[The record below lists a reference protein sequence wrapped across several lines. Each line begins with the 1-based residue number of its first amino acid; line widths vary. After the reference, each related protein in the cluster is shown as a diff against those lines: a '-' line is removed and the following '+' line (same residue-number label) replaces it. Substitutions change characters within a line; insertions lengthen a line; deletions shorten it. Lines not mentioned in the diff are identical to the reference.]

1 MNDHQSKINRK
12 LPQREA
18 TDQEGQLSPSRTN
31 ISWTKAPEN
40 PEPNN
45 SEPKT
50 SKNRRRRKDKKKGK
64 ISNRAAIILL
74 IAVFI
79 LLAAFIFLRHKAFN
93 VKYIRVEG
101 NTVLSDEELI
111 DQLNDS
117 NRNIFLYSK
126 NEIKK
131 TLLQLPGIRS
141 VQVRKEL
148 PNKLVIT
155 VEESYILAETD
166 QEPPLLIDN
175 EGKVLDKIPDGFSS
189 RVKPLMVSFP
199 DRKLEKGSSFSTDQR
214 ELDFLITLSHSL
226 ISDEVKKVVF
236 NKSNNIDIILKDV
249 KVYFGPLDDILE
261 KISTLTA
268 VYHEVQNKGVNAKE
282 IILNQ
287 GKNPIVVTD
296 RVPTDQKPSEENA
309 EQGKSQEESLDS
321 SQTEG
326 AQRREEQ

>member
-1 MNDHQSKINRK
+1 
-12 LPQREA
+12 
-18 TDQEGQLSPSRTN
+18 
-31 ISWTKAPEN
+31 
-40 PEPNN
+40 
-45 SEPKT
+45 
-50 SKNRRRRKDKKKGK
+50 
-64 ISNRAAIILL
+64 
-74 IAVFI
+74 
-79 LLAAFIFLRHKAFN
+79 
-93 VKYIRVEG
+93 
-101 NTVLSDEELI
+101 
-111 DQLNDS
+111 
-117 NRNIFLYSK
+117 
-126 NEIKK
+126 
-131 TLLQLPGIRS
+131 
-141 VQVRKEL
+141 
-148 PNKLVIT
+148 
-155 VEESYILAETD
+155 
-166 QEPPLLIDN
+166 
-175 EGKVLDKIPDGFSS
+175 
-189 RVKPLMVSFP
+189 MVSFP

-296 RVPTDQKPSEENA
+296 QVPTDQKPSEENA

-326 AQRREEQ
+326 AQSREEQ

>member
-18 TDQEGQLSPSRTN
+18 PDQEGQLSPSRTN
-31 ISWTKAPEN
+31 ISWTNSPEN

-45 SEPKT
+45 SEPKI

-74 IAVFI
+74 IVVFI

-296 RVPTDQKPSEENA
+296 QVPTDQKPSVENA

>member
-18 TDQEGQLSPSRTN
+18 LDQESQLSPSRTN

-64 ISNRAAIILL
+64 ISNRTAMILL

-199 DRKLEKGSSFSTDQR
+199 DRKLEKGSSFSADQR

-296 RVPTDQKPSEENA
+296 QVPTDQKPSEENV
-309 EQGKSQEESLDS
+309 EEGKGQEESLDS
-321 SQTEG
+321 SQSEG
-326 AQRREEQ
+326 TQSREEQ